1 MAARKLRKLPIKPTP
16 TDADPQS
23 WLYLNPS
30 GPSPAGTVFAV
41 LRRTYAG
48 RVNSAL
54 EFGYR
59 KAHLGPVAPGA
70 DLAAWSPNVER
81 IEVLLPAG
89 ADDSLA
95 DPATLL
101 GQMDAHAVEREKALL
116 TYLTLPLGDVERVHV
131 GWERARAFRRRTGH
145 EVELPR
151 LDPAPRIFRHRV
163 VQPQRPAEHIVPP
176 LQIGV
181 PEHQIVLDQL
191 FERRPR
197 QPRRR
202 LEIRHQQPP
211 LQDHRRAVV
220 RRHAIGPRQ
229 AVQRHRRLVPAA
241 TRVQQLAEWKGEA
254 ERQTAQLMAQALA
267 DNAARQARDND
278 AARRAAEAAQSAALA
293 MEKADAEAER
303 RNLVDR
309 EWFAAVNHVAG
320 LRAPH

>member
-1 MAARKLRKLPIKPTP
+1 MASRKPRKLPVKPTP

-89 ADDSLA
+89 ADDSLV

-116 TYLTLPLGDVERVHV
+116 TYLTLPLGDVDRVHV
-131 GWERARAFRRRTGH
+131 GWERVRAFLHDRFAQDRQLASVLILH
-145 EVELPR
+145 
-151 LDPAPRIFRHRV
+151 APGTINAAFPLH
-163 VQPQRPAEHIVPP
+163 AHALIVP
-176 LQIGV
+176 
-181 PEHQIVLDQL
+181 
-191 FERRPR
+191 
-197 QPRRR
+197 RR
-202 LEIRHQQPP
+202 LTGLGIRQGLYDEDMIHDRGQAIVEAMWA
-211 LQDHRRAVV
+211 DH
-220 RRHAIGPRQ
+220 
-229 AVQRHRRLVPAA
+229 
-241 TRVQQLAEWKGEA
+241 LANS
-254 ERQTAQLMAQALA
+254 R
-267 DNAARQARDND
+267 
-278 AARRAAEAAQSAALA
+278 
-293 MEKADAEAER
+293 
-303 RNLVDR
+303 
-309 EWFAAVNHVAG
+309 
-320 LRAPH
+320 